1 MSGGGDGLGGLL
13 SSLTGGGND
22 TLGGL
27 DPALLIKAGNAIS
40 QLNSK
45 PDDRCTLL
53 SALRPYLRR
62 ERQERVNEA
71 IRILHLLRLAELF
84 RS

>member
-1 MSGGGDGLGGLL
+1 MLASLGGMDGLSGLL
-13 SSLTGGGND
+13 SGGKND
-22 TLGGL
+22 VFGGL
-27 DPALLIKAGNAIS
+27 DPALLLKAGNAIS
-40 QLNSK
+40 QWNSK

-53 SALRPYLRR
+53 SALRPYLRQ

-71 IRILHLLRLAELF
+71 IRILNLLRLAELF